1 MYCFLFCSEFVH
13 SKNNN
18 NQIYDLVM
26 GGLNYLESRTE
37 FWRQQKPL
45 YARKK
50 ERPKPKKPA
59 QKSKPAD
66 ITKFILRSL
75 EEIDVALADGDP
87 EGSLKQAQS
96 TLRTVQS
103 LGEDSVP
110 NKEDVIGNLHSC
122 IGNAYL
128 EMDDNKKALEHHQKD
143 LKIAEKL

>member
-1 MYCFLFCSEFVH
+1 M
-13 SKNNN
+13 
-18 NQIYDLVM
+18 
-26 GGLNYLESRTE
+26 
-37 FWRQQKPL
+37 
-45 YARKK
+45 
-50 ERPKPKKPA
+50 
-59 QKSKPAD
+59 
-66 ITKFILRSL
+66 
-75 EEIDVALADGDP
+75 ALADGDP

-128 EMDDNKKALEHHQKD
+128 EMDDSKKALEHHRKD

>member
-1 MYCFLFCSEFVH
+1 MTS
-13 SKNNN
+13 
-18 NQIYDLVM
+18 
-26 GGLNYLESRTE
+26 GLSYLESRTE

-50 ERPKPKKPA
+50 EKPKPKKVQ

-66 ITKFILRSL
+66 TTKFILRSL
-75 EEIDVALADGDP
+75 EEIDLALAEGDA

-128 EMDDNKKALEHHQKD
+128 EMDENKKALDHHLKD